1 MQALGLI
8 ETKGLLAAV
17 EAADTMAKS
26 ADVSI
31 IEKTYVGGGLVTIS
45 VTGDVGAVKA
55 SIEAGVAAVKKLD
68 EKFLISE
75 HVIPHPHE
83 ELENIIGPK
92 NLSEGIS
99 SNKNTETVGN
109 IEVAEF
115 VQARETME
123 DIKQVK
129 NVKDLENIDEPK
141 PVQTVE
147 NLKDTDTVESLT
159 DMENKKTIDSVKE
172 QEFVK
177 ISKDMVDTDNIENIK
192 KAETIETVK
201 NTKSVDKAEDVNK
214 LDVDLDKIHKLNLE
228 NLHKDDVDNLVRK
241 NGLEKAVLILNK
253 LKVVKLR
260 NLAREYKDFGIVGR
274 TISKA
279 GKNLLI
285 NKFKL
290 YYEKN

>member
-17 EAADTMAKS
+17 EAADTMVKS

-68 EKFLISE
+68 EGFLVSE
-75 HVIPHPHE
+75 HVIPRPHE
-83 ELENIIGPK
+83 ELESIIGP
-92 NLSEGIS
+92 NTPPEDPS
-99 SNKNTETVGN
+99 SNDDTENVEDAEDTEAVEKAEDTEKVENTKAVDSVVDTESV
-109 IEVAEF
+109 EV
-115 VQARETME
+115 TK
-123 DIKQVK
+123 DIVDAK
-129 NVKDLENIDEPK
+129 NVEN
-141 PVQTVE
+141 T
-147 NLKDTDTVESLT
+147 
-159 DMENKKTIDSVKE
+159 
-172 QEFVK
+172 
-177 ISKDMVDTDNIENIK
+177 K
-192 KAETIETVK
+192 KAETVK
-201 NTKSVDKAEDVNK
+201 DVKAVDNTEHVDVDTKNNIKENQHG
-214 LDVDLDKIHKLNLE
+214 LDGDLDKLHKLNLE
-228 NLHKDDVDNLVRK
+228 NLHKEDVDNLIRQ
-241 NGLEKAVLILNK
+241 NGIEKTILILAK

-260 NLAREYKDFGIVGR
+260 NLAREYKDLGIAGR

>member
-17 EAADTMAKS
+17 EAADTMVKS

-68 EKFLISE
+68 EGFLVSE
-75 HVIPHPHE
+75 HVIPRPHE
-83 ELENIIGPK
+83 ELESIIGP
-92 NLSEGIS
+92 NTPPEDPS
-99 SNKNTETVGN
+99 SNDDTENVEDADAVEKAEDTEKVENTKAVDSVEDTESV
-109 IEVAEF
+109 EV
-115 VQARETME
+115 TK
-123 DIKQVK
+123 DIVDAK
-129 NVKDLENIDEPK
+129 NVEN
-141 PVQTVE
+141 T
-147 NLKDTDTVESLT
+147 
-159 DMENKKTIDSVKE
+159 
-172 QEFVK
+172 
-177 ISKDMVDTDNIENIK
+177 K
-192 KAETIETVK
+192 KAETVK
-201 NTKSVDKAEDVNK
+201 DVKSVDNTEHVDTKNNIKENQHG
-214 LDVDLDKIHKLNLE
+214 LDGDLDKLHKLNLE
-228 NLHKDDVDNLVRK
+228 NLNKEDVDNLIRQ
-241 NGLEKAVLILNK
+241 NGIEKTILILAK

-260 NLAREYKDFGIVGR
+260 NLAREYKDFGIAGR

>member
-17 EAADTMAKS
+17 EAADTMVKS

-68 EKFLISE
+68 EKFLVSE
-75 HVIPHPHE
+75 HVIPRPHE
-83 ELENIIGPK
+83 ELESIIGP
-92 NLSEGIS
+92 NTPPEDTS
-99 SNKNTETVGN
+99 SNDDTENVEDADDTDAV
-109 IEVAEF
+109 EKAEDT
-115 VQARETME
+115 E
-123 DIKQVK
+123 K
-129 NVKDLENIDEPK
+129 
-141 PVQTVE
+141 VE
-147 NLKDTDTVESLT
+147 NTKAV
-159 DMENKKTIDSVKE
+159 DSVEDTESVEVTKY
-172 QEFVK
+172 
-177 ISKDMVDTDNIENIK
+177 IVDVDNVENTK
-192 KAETIETVK
+192 KAETVKDVKAVDNTEHVDIDTKNNIEE
-201 NTKSVDKAEDVNK
+201 NQHG
-214 LDVDLDKIHKLNLE
+214 LDGDLDKLHKLNLE
-228 NLHKDDVDNLVRK
+228 NLHKEDVDNLIRK
-241 NGLEKAVLILNK
+241 NGIEKAILILAK

-260 NLAREYKDFGIVGR
+260 NLAREYKDFGIAGR

-279 GKNLLI
+279 GKNVLI

>member
-17 EAADTMAKS
+17 EAADTMVKS

-68 EKFLISE
+68 EVFLVSE
-75 HVIPHPHE
+75 HVIPRPHE
-83 ELENIIGPK
+83 ELESIIGP
-92 NLSEGIS
+92 NTPPEDPS
-99 SNKNTETVGN
+99 SNDNTE
-109 IEVAEF
+109 
-115 VQARETME
+115 
-123 DIKQVK
+123 
-129 NVKDLENIDEPK
+129 NVKDADDTEAVEKAEDTEK
-141 PVQTVE
+141 VE
-147 NLKDTDTVESLT
+147 NTRTV
-159 DMENKKTIDSVKE
+159 DSVE
-172 QEFVK
+172 DTESVEVT
-177 ISKDMVDTDNIENIK
+177 KDIVDAKNVENAK
-192 KAETIETVK
+192 KAETVK
-201 NTKSVDKAEDVNK
+201 DVKAVDNTEHVDTKNNIKENQHG
-214 LDVDLDKIHKLNLE
+214 LDGDLDKLHKLNLE
-228 NLHKDDVDNLVRK
+228 NLHKEDVDNLIRQ
-241 NGLEKAVLILNK
+241 NGIEKTILILAK

-260 NLAREYKDFGIVGR
+260 NLAREYKDFGIAGR

>member
-17 EAADTMAKS
+17 EAADTMVKS

-31 IEKTYVGGGLVTIS
+31 MEKTYVGGGLVTIS

-68 EKFLISE
+68 EGFLVSE
-75 HVIPHPHE
+75 HVIPRPHE
-83 ELENIIGPK
+83 ELESIIGP
-92 NLSEGIS
+92 NTPPEDPS
-99 SNKNTETVGN
+99 SNDDTENVEDAEDTDAVEKAEDTEKVENTKAVDSVEDTESV
-109 IEVAEF
+109 EV
-115 VQARETME
+115 TK
-123 DIKQVK
+123 DIVDAK
-129 NVKDLENIDEPK
+129 NVEN
-141 PVQTVE
+141 T
-147 NLKDTDTVESLT
+147 
-159 DMENKKTIDSVKE
+159 
-172 QEFVK
+172 
-177 ISKDMVDTDNIENIK
+177 K
-192 KAETIETVK
+192 KAETVK
-201 NTKSVDKAEDVNK
+201 AVDNTEPVDVDTKNNIKENQHG
-214 LDVDLDKIHKLNLE
+214 LDGDLDKLHKLNLE
-228 NLHKDDVDNLVRK
+228 NLNKEDVDNLIRK
-241 NGLEKAVLILNK
+241 NGIEKTILILAK

-260 NLAREYKDFGIVGR
+260 NLAREYKDFGIAGR

>member
-17 EAADTMAKS
+17 EAADTMVKS

-68 EKFLISE
+68 EKFLVSE
-75 HVIPHPHE
+75 HVIPRPHE
-83 ELENIIGPK
+83 ELESIIGP
-92 NLSEGIS
+92 NTLPEDPS
-99 SNKNTETVGN
+99 SNDDIENVEDADDTEAV
-109 IEVAEF
+109 EKA
-115 VQARETME
+115 E
-123 DIKQVK
+123 DI
-129 NVKDLENIDEPK
+129 EN
-141 PVQTVE
+141 VE
-147 NLKDTDTVESLT
+147 NTKAV
-159 DMENKKTIDSVKE
+159 DSVE
-172 QEFVK
+172 DTESVEVT
-177 ISKDMVDTDNIENIK
+177 KDIVDAENVENTK
-192 KAETIETVK
+192 KAETVK
-201 NTKSVDKAEDVNK
+201 DVKAVDNTEHVDTKNNIKENQHG
-214 LDVDLDKIHKLNLE
+214 LDVDLDKLHKLNLE
-228 NLHKDDVDNLVRK
+228 NLHKEDVDNLIRK
-241 NGLEKAVLILNK
+241 NGIEKTILILAK

-260 NLAREYKDFGIVGR
+260 NLAREYKDLGIAGR

>member
-17 EAADTMAKS
+17 EAADTMVKS

-68 EKFLISE
+68 EGFLVSE
-75 HVIPHPHE
+75 HVIPRPHE
-83 ELENIIGPK
+83 ELESIIGP
-92 NLSEGIS
+92 NTPPEDPS
-99 SNKNTETVGN
+99 SNDNTENVEDAEDTEAVEKAEDTEKVEN
-109 IEVAEF
+109 TKAVDSVEDTESVEV
-115 VQARETME
+115 TK
-123 DIKQVK
+123 DIVDVK
-129 NVKDLENIDEPK
+129 NVEN
-141 PVQTVE
+141 T
-147 NLKDTDTVESLT
+147 
-159 DMENKKTIDSVKE
+159 
-172 QEFVK
+172 
-177 ISKDMVDTDNIENIK
+177 K
-192 KAETIETVK
+192 KAETVK
-201 NTKSVDKAEDVNK
+201 DVKSVDNTEHVDTKNNIKENQHG
-214 LDVDLDKIHKLNLE
+214 LDVDLDKLHKLNLE
-228 NLHKDDVDNLVRK
+228 NLNKEDVDNLIRQ
-241 NGLEKAVLILNK
+241 NGIEKTILILAK

-260 NLAREYKDFGIVGR
+260 NLAREYKDFGIAGR

>member
-17 EAADTMAKS
+17 EAADTMVKS

-68 EKFLISE
+68 EGFLVSE
-75 HVIPHPHE
+75 HVIPRPHE
-83 ELENIIGPK
+83 ELESIIGP
-92 NLSEGIS
+92 NTPPEDPS
-99 SNKNTETVGN
+99 SNDDTENVEDAEDTEAVEKEEDTEKVENTKAVDSVED
-109 IEVAEF
+109 IEF
-115 VQARETME
+115 VEVTK
-123 DIKQVK
+123 DIVDAK
-129 NVKDLENIDEPK
+129 NVEN
-141 PVQTVE
+141 T
-147 NLKDTDTVESLT
+147 
-159 DMENKKTIDSVKE
+159 
-172 QEFVK
+172 
-177 ISKDMVDTDNIENIK
+177 K
-192 KAETIETVK
+192 KAETVK
-201 NTKSVDKAEDVNK
+201 DVKSVDNTEHVDTKNNIKENQHG
-214 LDVDLDKIHKLNLE
+214 LDGDLDKLHKLNLE
-228 NLHKDDVDNLVRK
+228 NLNKEDVDNLIRQ
-241 NGLEKAVLILNK
+241 NGIEKTILILAK

-260 NLAREYKDFGIVGR
+260 NLAREYKDFGIAGR

>member
-17 EAADTMAKS
+17 EAADTMVKS

-68 EKFLISE
+68 EGFLVSE
-75 HVIPHPHE
+75 HVIPRPHE
-83 ELENIIGPK
+83 ELESIIGP
-92 NLSEGIS
+92 NTPPEDPS
-99 SNKNTETVGN
+99 SNDNTENVEDADDTEAVEKAEN
-109 IEVAEF
+109 TKAVDSVEDTESVEV
-115 VQARETME
+115 TK
-123 DIKQVK
+123 DIVDAK
-129 NVKDLENIDEPK
+129 NVEN
-141 PVQTVE
+141 T
-147 NLKDTDTVESLT
+147 
-159 DMENKKTIDSVKE
+159 
-172 QEFVK
+172 
-177 ISKDMVDTDNIENIK
+177 K
-192 KAETIETVK
+192 KAETVK
-201 NTKSVDKAEDVNK
+201 DVKAVDNTEHVDTKNNIKENQHG
-214 LDVDLDKIHKLNLE
+214 LDGDLDKLHKLNLE
-228 NLHKDDVDNLVRK
+228 NLHKEDVDNLIRQ
-241 NGLEKAVLILNK
+241 NGIEKTILILAK

-260 NLAREYKDFGIVGR
+260 NLAREYKDLGIAGR

>member
-1 MQALGLI
+1 MKALGLI

-17 EAADTMAKS
+17 EAADAMVKS

-68 EKFLISE
+68 EGFLVSE
-75 HVIPHPHE
+75 HVIPRPHD
-83 ELENIIGPK
+83 ELESIIGP
-92 NLSEGIS
+92 NTPPEDPS
-99 SNKNTETVGN
+99 SNDNTENVEDADDTEAVEKAEDTEKVEN
-109 IEVAEF
+109 TKAVDSVEDTEPVEV
-115 VQARETME
+115 TK
-123 DIKQVK
+123 DIVDVK
-129 NVKDLENIDEPK
+129 NVEN
-141 PVQTVE
+141 T
-147 NLKDTDTVESLT
+147 
-159 DMENKKTIDSVKE
+159 
-172 QEFVK
+172 
-177 ISKDMVDTDNIENIK
+177 K
-192 KAETIETVK
+192 KAETVK
-201 NTKSVDKAEDVNK
+201 AVDNTEPVDVDTKNNIKENQHG
-214 LDVDLDKIHKLNLE
+214 LDGDLDKLHKLNLE
-228 NLHKDDVDNLVRK
+228 NLNKEDVDNLIRQ
-241 NGLEKAVLILNK
+241 NGIEKTILILAK

-260 NLAREYKDFGIVGR
+260 NLAREYKDFGIAGR

>member
-17 EAADTMAKS
+17 EAADTMVKS

-68 EKFLISE
+68 EGFLVSE
-75 HVIPHPHE
+75 HVIPRPHE
-83 ELENIIGPK
+83 ELESIIGP
-92 NLSEGIS
+92 NTPPEDPS
-99 SNKNTETVGN
+99 SNDNTENVEDAEDTEAVEKAEDTEKVEN
-109 IEVAEF
+109 TKAVDSVEDTESVEV
-115 VQARETME
+115 TK
-123 DIKQVK
+123 DIVDAK
-129 NVKDLENIDEPK
+129 NVEN
-141 PVQTVE
+141 T
-147 NLKDTDTVESLT
+147 
-159 DMENKKTIDSVKE
+159 
-172 QEFVK
+172 
-177 ISKDMVDTDNIENIK
+177 K
-192 KAETIETVK
+192 KAETVK
-201 NTKSVDKAEDVNK
+201 DVKSVDNTGHVDTKNNVKENQHG
-214 LDVDLDKIHKLNLE
+214 LDGDLDKLHKLNLE
-228 NLHKDDVDNLVRK
+228 NLNKEDVDNLIRQ
-241 NGLEKAVLILNK
+241 NGIEKTILILAK

-260 NLAREYKDFGIVGR
+260 NLAREYKDFGIAGR

>member
-17 EAADTMAKS
+17 EAADTMVKS

-68 EKFLISE
+68 EGFLVSE
-75 HVIPHPHE
+75 HVIPRPHE
-83 ELENIIGPK
+83 ELESIIGP
-92 NLSEGIS
+92 NTPPQDPS
-99 SNKNTETVGN
+99 SNDNTENVEDADDTDVVEKAEDTEKVEN
-109 IEVAEF
+109 TKAVDSVEDTESVEV
-115 VQARETME
+115 TK
-123 DIKQVK
+123 DIVDVK
-129 NVKDLENIDEPK
+129 NVEN
-141 PVQTVE
+141 T
-147 NLKDTDTVESLT
+147 
-159 DMENKKTIDSVKE
+159 
-172 QEFVK
+172 
-177 ISKDMVDTDNIENIK
+177 K
-192 KAETIETVK
+192 KAETVK
-201 NTKSVDKAEDVNK
+201 AVDNTEPVDVDTKNNIKENQHG
-214 LDVDLDKIHKLNLE
+214 LDGDLDKLHKLNLE
-228 NLHKDDVDNLVRK
+228 NLNKEDVDNLIRQ
-241 NGLEKAVLILNK
+241 NGIEKTILILAK

-260 NLAREYKDFGIVGR
+260 NLAREYKDFGIAGR

>member
-17 EAADTMAKS
+17 EAADTMVKS

-68 EKFLISE
+68 EGFLVSE
-75 HVIPHPHE
+75 HVIPRPHE
-83 ELENIIGPK
+83 ELESIIGP
-92 NLSEGIS
+92 NTPPEDPS
-99 SNKNTETVGN
+99 SNDNTENVEDADDTEAVEKAEDTEKVEN
-109 IEVAEF
+109 TKALDSVEDTESVEV
-115 VQARETME
+115 TK
-123 DIKQVK
+123 DIVDVK
-129 NVKDLENIDEPK
+129 NVEN
-141 PVQTVE
+141 T
-147 NLKDTDTVESLT
+147 
-159 DMENKKTIDSVKE
+159 
-172 QEFVK
+172 
-177 ISKDMVDTDNIENIK
+177 K
-192 KAETIETVK
+192 KAETVK
-201 NTKSVDKAEDVNK
+201 DVKAVDNTEPVDTKNNIKENQHG
-214 LDVDLDKIHKLNLE
+214 LDGDLDKLHKLNLE
-228 NLHKDDVDNLVRK
+228 NLNKEDVDNLIRQ
-241 NGLEKAVLILNK
+241 NGIEKTILILAK

-260 NLAREYKDFGIVGR
+260 NLAREYKDFGIAGR

>member
-17 EAADTMAKS
+17 EAADTMVKS

-68 EKFLISE
+68 EGFLVSE
-75 HVIPHPHE
+75 HVIPRPHE
-83 ELENIIGPK
+83 ELESIIGP
-92 NLSEGIS
+92 NTPPEDPS
-99 SNKNTETVGN
+99 SNDNTENVEDAEDTEAVEKAEDTEKVEN
-109 IEVAEF
+109 TKAVDSVEDTESVEV
-115 VQARETME
+115 TK
-123 DIKQVK
+123 DIVDAK
-129 NVKDLENIDEPK
+129 NVEN
-141 PVQTVE
+141 T
-147 NLKDTDTVESLT
+147 
-159 DMENKKTIDSVKE
+159 
-172 QEFVK
+172 
-177 ISKDMVDTDNIENIK
+177 K
-192 KAETIETVK
+192 KAETVK
-201 NTKSVDKAEDVNK
+201 YVKAVDNTEPVDVDTKNNIKENQHG
-214 LDVDLDKIHKLNLE
+214 LDGDLDKLHKLNLE
-228 NLHKDDVDNLVRK
+228 NLNKEDVDNLIRQ
-241 NGLEKAVLILNK
+241 NGIEKTILILAK

-260 NLAREYKDFGIVGR
+260 NLAREYKDFGIAGR

>member
-17 EAADTMAKS
+17 EAADTMVKS

-68 EKFLISE
+68 EGFLVSE
-75 HVIPHPHE
+75 HVIPRPHE
-83 ELENIIGPK
+83 ELEGIIGP
-92 NLSEGIS
+92 NTPPEDPS
-99 SNKNTETVGN
+99 SNDNTENVEDADDTEAVEKAEDTEKVEN
-109 IEVAEF
+109 TKAVDSVEDTESVEV
-115 VQARETME
+115 TK
-123 DIKQVK
+123 DIVDAK
-129 NVKDLENIDEPK
+129 NVEN
-141 PVQTVE
+141 T
-147 NLKDTDTVESLT
+147 
-159 DMENKKTIDSVKE
+159 
-172 QEFVK
+172 
-177 ISKDMVDTDNIENIK
+177 K
-192 KAETIETVK
+192 KAETVK
-201 NTKSVDKAEDVNK
+201 DVKAVDNTEHVDTKNNIKENQHG
-214 LDVDLDKIHKLNLE
+214 LDGDLDKLHKLNLE
-228 NLHKDDVDNLVRK
+228 NLHKEDVDNLIRQ
-241 NGLEKAVLILNK
+241 NGIEKTILILAK

-260 NLAREYKDFGIVGR
+260 NLAREYKDFGIAGR

>member
-17 EAADTMAKS
+17 EAADTMVKS

-68 EKFLISE
+68 EGFLVSE
-75 HVIPHPHE
+75 HVIPRPHE
-83 ELENIIGPK
+83 ELESIIGP
-92 NLSEGIS
+92 NTPPENPS
-99 SNKNTETVGN
+99 SNDNTENVEDADDTEAVEKAEDTEKVEN
-109 IEVAEF
+109 TKVVDSVEDTESVEV
-115 VQARETME
+115 TK
-123 DIKQVK
+123 DIVDVK
-129 NVKDLENIDEPK
+129 NVEN
-141 PVQTVE
+141 T
-147 NLKDTDTVESLT
+147 
-159 DMENKKTIDSVKE
+159 
-172 QEFVK
+172 
-177 ISKDMVDTDNIENIK
+177 K
-192 KAETIETVK
+192 KAETVK
-201 NTKSVDKAEDVNK
+201 DVKSVDNTEHVDTKNNIKENQHG
-214 LDVDLDKIHKLNLE
+214 LDGDLDKLHKLNLE
-228 NLHKDDVDNLVRK
+228 NLNKEDVDNLIRQ
-241 NGLEKAVLILNK
+241 NGIEKTILILAK

-260 NLAREYKDFGIVGR
+260 NLAREYKDFGIAGR

>member
-17 EAADTMAKS
+17 EAADTMVKS

-68 EKFLISE
+68 EKFLVSE
-75 HVIPHPHE
+75 HVIPRPHE
-83 ELENIIGPK
+83 ELESIIGP
-92 NLSEGIS
+92 NTPPEDPS
-99 SNKNTETVGN
+99 SNESTGTVED

-115 VQARETME
+115 VQAREILE
-123 DIKQVK
+123 DTKQIET
-129 NVKDLENIDEPK
+129 VKDLENTDKTES
-141 PVQTVE
+141 VQTVE
-147 NLKDTDTVESLT
+147 NLKDTESVESLN
-159 DMENKKTIDSVKE
+159 DIGNKKTIDSVKDTE
-172 QEFVK
+172 SVK
-177 ISKDMVDTDNIENIK
+177 ISKDIVDTDNVEDTK
-192 KAETIETVK
+192 KAETIEKVK
-201 NTKSVDKAEDVNK
+201 DTKAVDKAGHVNE

-241 NGLEKAVLILNK
+241 NGLEKAVLILAK

-260 NLAREYKDFGIVGR
+260 NLAREYKDLGIAGR